1 MMGPVGRFA
10 LTQRFWGGSLSR
22 VLLWHEGAGVREAD
36 ALSLCWGG
44 GGQEAPSVAPILA
57 VELTSVRIHEAEFW
71 GPRRAWPREFK
82 ALPHSELVRRPS
94 LDQHREQC

>member
-1 MMGPVGRFA
+1 M
-10 LTQRFWGGSLSR
+10 
-22 VLLWHEGAGVREAD
+22 
-36 ALSLCWGG
+36 
-44 GGQEAPSVAPILA
+44 APILA

-94 LDQHREQC
+94 LDRHREQR

>member
-1 MMGPVGRFA
+1 MARGG
-10 LTQRFWGGSLSR
+10 WGEGSR
-22 VLLWHEGAGVREAD
+22 RP
-36 ALSLCWGG
+36 LSLLG

-94 LDQHREQC
+94 LDQHREQR